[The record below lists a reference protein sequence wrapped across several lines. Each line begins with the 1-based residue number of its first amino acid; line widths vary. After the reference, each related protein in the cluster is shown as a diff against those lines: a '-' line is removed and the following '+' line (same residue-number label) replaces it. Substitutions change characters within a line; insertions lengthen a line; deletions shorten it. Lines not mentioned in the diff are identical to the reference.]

1 MFLILDA
8 LADGGVKMGLTRD
21 VALHLAAQTMLG
33 SATMALHEIDAGP
46 RGKHVMHLKEQVCS
60 PGGTSIHG
68 IYELEHYGVRSA
80 LIKCVEMGTIR
91 AREMKVK
98 PTD

>member
-21 VALHLAAQTMLG
+21 VALRLSAQTMLG
-33 SATMALHEIDAGP
+33 SATMALNEINSGAN
-46 RGKHVMHLKEQVCS
+46 GKHVMHLKEQVCS

-68 IYELEHYGVRSA
+68 IYELEHHGVRSA
-80 LIKCVEMGTIR
+80 LIKCVESGTLR
-91 AREMKVK
+91 AREMNAKK
-98 PTD
+98 KD

>member
-21 VALHLAAQTMLG
+21 LALRLAAQTMLG
-33 SATMALHEIDAGP
+33 SAAMALNEITSGP
-46 RGKHVMHLKEQVCS
+46 SGKHVMHLKEQVCS

-68 IYELEHYGVRSA
+68 IFELEKYGVRA
-80 LIKCVEMGTIR
+80 GIIKCVESGTLR
-91 AREMKVK
+91 AREMKVNK
-98 PTD
+98 VD

>member
-21 VALHLAAQTMLG
+21 MALRLSAQTMLG
-33 SATMALHEIDAGP
+33 SATMALAEINNGP
-46 RGKHVMHLKEQVCS
+46 HGKHVLHLKEQVCS

-68 IYELEHYGVRSA
+68 IYELENHGVRAA
-80 LIKCVEMGTIR
+80 LIKCVEVGTIR
-91 AREMKVK
+91 AKEMNAKK
-98 PTD
+98 KD